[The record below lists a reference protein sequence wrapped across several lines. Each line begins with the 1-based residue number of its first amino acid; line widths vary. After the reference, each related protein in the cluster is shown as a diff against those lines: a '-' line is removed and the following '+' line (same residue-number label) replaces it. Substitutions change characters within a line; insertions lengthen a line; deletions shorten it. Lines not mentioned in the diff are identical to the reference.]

1 MRRRSGQRCSFRSPS
16 PSTRLL
22 LNNKIVTPRTMLSK
36 TLSPPQW
43 LLILLLTFV
52 YASTTVVALASPA
65 SRTVLVTGGAGY
77 IGSHT
82 CLELLESK
90 DYNVVVVDNLD
101 NSSEESLRRVREL
114 TNCDPDR
121 LHFRPCDVRDKSGIN
136 KGENSVGLS
145 TRD

>member
-1 MRRRSGQRCSFRSPS
+1 M
-16 PSTRLL
+16 
-22 LNNKIVTPRTMLSK
+22 
-36 TLSPPQW
+36 
-43 LLILLLTFV
+43 
-52 YASTTVVALASPA
+52 VALASPA